1 MSKSSMEYYFEFPAS
16 RGLQG
21 NTLILLM
28 NVPGRTLSRV
38 LASDNYGHTLER
50 SQRELNKSRVKKF
63 YEYLVTA
70 AKNKEP
76 FIIPPLVGNC
86 ASHVEFEEFGNTNV
100 GVVRFPMDAEIKLF
114 DGQHRGAGI
123 TMFWF
128 NKQDTR
134 AVFTDIRAE
143 EHELCDGRRLV
154 ISPDLIADFRSLPF
168 ADSSFP
174 VVVFD
179 PPHLERVGQS
189 AWMGKKYG
197 RLNKKTW
204 RSDLRAGFKEAF
216 RVLWPRGVLIFKW
229 NETQIPVSQILALTD
244 VKPAIGQRT
253 GKNDK
258 THWIIFVKD

>member
-1 MSKSSMEYYFEFPAS
+1 MAEQTILDVCCGS
-16 RGLQG
+16 R
-21 NTLILLM
+21 
-28 NVPGRTLSRV
+28 
-38 LASDNYGHTLER
+38 
-50 SQRELNKSRVKKF
+50 
-63 YEYLVTA
+63 
-70 AKNKEP
+70 
-76 FIIPPLVGNC
+76 
-86 ASHVEFEEFGNTNV
+86 
-100 GVVRFPMDAEIKLF
+100 
-114 DGQHRGAGI
+114 
-123 TMFWF
+123 MFWF

-134 AVFTDIRAE
+134 TVFADIRAE

-154 ISPDLIADFRSLPF
+154 ISPDLIADFRALPF
-168 ADSSFP
+168 ADASFP

-216 RVLWPRGVLIFKW
+216 RVLRPHGVLIFKW

-258 THWIIFVKD
+258 THWISFVKDGDQQQKSDLLLHYATKRIIELEKLLLVDVAEAVWPAEVGMVYSQVESAGDLPAHHQRRLKHHINRMWLEKMPVPSIIAAARSLAIAMEKYA